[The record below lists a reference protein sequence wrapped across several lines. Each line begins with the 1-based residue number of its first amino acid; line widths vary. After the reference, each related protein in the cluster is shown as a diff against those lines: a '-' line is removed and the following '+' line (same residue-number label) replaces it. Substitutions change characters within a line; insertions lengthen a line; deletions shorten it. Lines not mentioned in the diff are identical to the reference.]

1 MGMATNF
8 EVRLLLEVWNLN
20 FDGVSAG
27 HGLLNKRLT
36 GKNPLTGEDF
46 TASEKNEAREKLMSA
61 GSIVLRTKGDLKG
74 FVVTDSGKT
83 DLADA
88 LVSSTFDFPST
99 IISTRVANAL
109 LKWIRSNPVTSAEP
123 VAKTAGS
130 TIGSYEAFKV
140 VALET
145 YDRLNREYCYSGL
158 VPIWHAR
165 QEVGSTVSRTEFNE
179 WTMQMQAEQI
189 FYLQTGEA
197 IGATESQKQDSIEN
211 EIRGLLFYISQ
222 PN

>member
-1 MGMATNF
+1 MATNF
-8 EVRLLLEVWNLN
+8 EVRLLLELWNLN
-20 FDGVSAG
+20 FDGVPTG

-46 TASEKNEAREKLMSA
+46 TASEKNATREKLMSA

-74 FVVTDSGKT
+74 FVLTDSGKET
-83 DLADA
+83 LADA
-88 LVSSTFDFPST
+88 LVSSTFDFPPT

-109 LKWIRSNPVTSAEP
+109 LKWLRSTPVPSAEP
-123 VAKTAGS
+123 VAKTAGNA
-130 TIGSYEAFKV
+130 IESYEAFKV
-140 VALET
+140 VALEI
-145 YDRLNREYCYSGL
+145 YDRLNREYCYGGL

-165 QEVGSTVSRTEFNE
+165 KEVDSTVSRTAFNE